1 MLNQYNTNLKIMVK
15 EKQMNTENTPQII
28 NNFPSQIELQSVA
41 LIAKTA
47 HLSNLYSGIGG
58 EAKIMMIL
66 LTAKELGV
74 GPCQALN
81 GGIWSIQGKVEISA
95 RLMNGLI
102 RRAGH
107 SIKVVTS
114 TDTECRLLGTRSDGD
129 SFECTFTIDDA
140 IKAGLAGANV
150 WKKYP
155 SDMLYNRCMS
165 RLGRR
170 LFSDV
175 IGQCYIEGEIKEA
188 KEIEKQEK
196 QLEQAE
202 CEEIKHNTETLQTFT
217 LDKPQDSEE
226 SQEINEPKISF
237 EDMTEFMKFYAL
249 TNDIFKEN
257 FDKFI
262 KEEWGVTQLEN
273 IPAKH
278 FAACM
283 RSMSRNIESRQG

>member
-1 MLNQYNTNLKIMVK
+1 MSNEIVNIN
-15 EKQMNTENTPQII
+15 
-28 NNFPSQIELQSVA
+28 NNFPTQIELQSVG

-47 HLSNLYSGIGG
+47 HLSGLYGGIGG

-114 TDTECRLLGTRSDGD
+114 TDTECILLGTRSDGD
-129 SFECTFTIDDA
+129 SFQCSFTIEDA
-140 IKAGLAGANV
+140 TKAGLSGSNV

-155 SDMLYNRCMS
+155 GDMLYNRCMS

-188 KEIEKQEK
+188 KAVERM
-196 QLEQAE
+196 EQAE
-202 CEEIKHNTETLQTFT
+202 YEEIHGDTNMSQQKPDTNMSQQKPDTNMSHNPETLKTIT
-217 LDKPQDSEE
+217 MDAPQDAKISSEE
-226 SQEINEPKISF
+226 LTVF
-237 EDMTEFMKFYAL
+237 L
-249 TNDIFKEN
+249 TNYVNTTDDFKEN
-257 FDKFI
+257 FERYI
-262 KEEWGVTQLEN
+262 AKEWLVKDFKDITEKNMPLVMSW
-273 IPAKH
+273 IAK
-278 FAACM
+278 
-283 RSMSRNIESRQG
+283 NIEMQSMPKGN

>member
-1 MLNQYNTNLKIMVK
+1 MSNEIMTI
-15 EKQMNTENTPQII
+15 N
-28 NNFPSQIELQSVA
+28 NNFPNQIDLQSVA

-47 HLSNLYSGIGG
+47 HASGLYSGIGG

-66 LTAKELGV
+66 LAAKELGV

-81 GGIWSIQGKVEISA
+81 GGIWAIQGRIEVSA

-114 TDTECRLLGTRSDGD
+114 TDTECILLGTRSDGD
-129 SFECTFTIDDA
+129 SFQCAFTMEDA
-140 IKAGLAGANV
+140 IKAGLAGSNV

-155 SDMLYNRCMS
+155 GDMLYNRCMS

-188 KEIEKQEK
+188 KEIEKKERE
-196 QLEQAE
+196 LAQAE
-202 CEEIKHNTETLQTFT
+202 YEEIKHNPETLQTIT
-217 LDKPQDSEE
+217 MDAPQT
-226 SQEINEPKISF
+226 NENHIPDAEKMVDNVPKITQ
-237 EDMTEFMKFYAL
+237 EEL
-249 TNDIFKEN
+249 TLFLTHYVDTTDTFKEN
-257 FDKFI
+257 FEKGIFTNWKIKDFKDIPSDKVPLVMSWI
-262 KEEWGVTQLEN
+262 
-273 IPAKH
+273 AK
-278 FAACM
+278 
-283 RSMSRNIESRQG
+283 NIEMQSMPQGK